1 MTQAVRST
9 TEQAFR
15 YKMDDDP
22 VGVSRDELS
31 GAVGPPD
38 AAAMRLIRDQFL
50 NSEPLVESAEFD
62 SVLQP
67 RELVVTVA
75 DGIGPATDCRLSI
88 TWYQSGAYRF
98 HHVDSE
104 AVNWR
109 FDHHPNPHSPPK
121 HFHEPPEGAG
131 ETAVESCIEVE
142 KPRVVGR
149 AVHKLW
155 RRAYEV
161 GTHELI
167 NTGQNPP

>member
-1 MTQAVRST
+1 MVDGDTGELPQ
-9 TEQAFR
+9 
-15 YKMDDDP
+15 
-22 VGVSRDELS
+22 DELT

-38 AAAMRLIRDQFL
+38 TAVMRLLRDQFRRD
-50 NSEPLVESAEFD
+50 EPLVESAAFD

-67 RELVVTVA
+67 RELVVTFS
-75 DGIGPATDCRLSI
+75 DGIGPATYCQLSI

-104 AVNWR
+104 SVNWR

-121 HFHEPPEGAG
+121 HFHEPPDGASH
-131 ETAVESCIEVE
+131 TAVESCIEVE
-142 KPRVVGR
+142 KPRVVAR

-155 RRAYEV
+155 RRAYEA